1 MRGRVFLLSTMVAAL
16 LVSAILAHAGDVIDR
31 IVARVNGRIIF
42 LSDWDEELCFE
53 AFVDG
58 RSPSQFTS
66 EQRQGALDRL
76 IDQELLRQ
84 QLRITD
90 TLPADPETVVKKLAD
105 IRAAHVEAATEQ
117 GWKALLERYGL
128 TEEEVSRRVSRD
140 LNLMQSIDARL
151 RPSVQIEPSSV
162 EAYYHSKFSGD
173 RTGPHPPPEVAGK
186 IKEVLT
192 EQKLND
198 LLTSWLQTLRTE
210 SDIRPKE
217 PAPTSSGEQT
227 K

>member
-1 MRGRVFLLSTMVAAL
+1 MMVTAL
-16 LVSAILAHAGDVIDR
+16 LVSAQLAHAGDVIDR

-58 RSPSQFTS
+58 RSPAQFTS

-84 QLRITD
+84 QMRITD
-90 TLPADPETVVKKLAD
+90 ALPVDPETLVKKLTE
-105 IRAAHVEAATEQ
+105 IRAAHLEAATEQ
-117 GWKALLERYGL
+117 GWKLVLERYGL

-151 RPSVQIEPSSV
+151 RPSVQIDPSSV
-162 EAYYHSKFSGD
+162 EAYYHSKFAGD
-173 RTGPHPPPEVAGK
+173 RAGTQPPPEVAGK

-198 LLTSWLQTLRTE
+198 LLASWLQTLRTE
-210 SDIRPKE
+210 SDIRPK
-217 PAPTSSGEQT
+217 APSSTSSGEQM